1 MFKQAGAGY
10 LPPAVTRFWSSNLKS
25 LKTKLQAIRRPGY
38 FRDLIC
44 ENRPEI
50 AGALAGT
57 VGGAYLGSQ
66 AFNNSLPPV
75 RALPEIQQSPYIELQ
90 QSQYS
95 R

>member
-1 MFKQAGAGY
+1 MRKQAGAVN
-10 LPPAVTRFWSSNLKS
+10 LPPAVTSFWSNNLKS

-38 FRDLIC
+38 FRDLIR

-57 VGGAYLGSQ
+57 VGGAYLGAQ

-75 RALPEIQQSPYIELQ
+75 RALPDIQQSPYIELQ